1 MVNVREMTVE
11 EMDAHTQWLRT
22 MLGLPS
28 VDGQAGNPR
37 VGDPQLN
44 DQAKADRIRALEL
57 GSGNVSRAAL
67 ILAFIQGE
75 STPTLLTPLH
85 ALLTACYEVFLAQDM
100 KDHVVVFDKVT
111 DMRDAYG
118 GVLRAMDELGIHRN
132 HGAIGNVP
140 GDGSE
145 GELNG

>member
-57 GSGNVSRAAL
+57 GSGDVSRAAL

-100 KDHVVVFDKVT
+100 KDHVAVFDKVT

-118 GVLRAMDELGIHRN
+118 GVLRAMDELGIHRDRVI
-132 HGAIGNVP
+132 IGNVP

-145 GELNG
+145 GESNG